1 MTRIKPIRVLFLTG
15 EDGRFGGPLQD
26 YLRNIRQIDLETRPR
41 SRLADDL
48 DKFQVLI
55 LDNPAG
61 LSPAEQEHLT
71 AYVRRGGGC
80 LSFVGPST
88 APLPPLL
95 GAQIGHASPSM
106 ELRLSFCKPDHSITK
121 RLSNEVC
128 LYDSFQPLEP
138 ADANTEPILATG
150 WQFRQVALALLR
162 EEGKGRVCCTT
173 LKAFSEPFFQQIL
186 YRIVRHLAHLRE
198 PSPLGVAIL
207 GYGPF
212 GSVGCLHG
220 LAVQEVPGLNLRAFC
235 DYDPERLLKCR
246 EDFPGC
252 RTYPTVEELGG
263 DPEVDLAIIGTPPN
277 SHAKLAIQLLREGK
291 HVVCEKPMCLS
302 RAEAEAMIQV
312 AEENSRVLTCYQN
325 RRWDADYLAVR
336 QALVDGLIG
345 EPFYL
350 ETFVGDYQHPC
361 HFWHSHR
368 PISGDAL
375 YDWGAHYV
383 DWILN
388 LFPGPTAS
396 ITGTLHK
403 RVWHDVTNA
412 DQVRAQIHFADGREA
427 EFLHSDVAALRKPK
441 WYLLGTEGAIVSQW
455 TEVQVREVDP
465 VTFIREEQ
473 IPVTET
479 VPLLRLRRR
488 HHSGSMVE
496 QQLAIPRPLR
506 FPFHLNLA
514 DHLLTGEPLAVSP
527 QSAARV
533 IAVLEAATRSA
544 ERGGVPEVLCV

>member
-1 MTRIKPIRVLFLTG
+1 MADLNPVRVLFLAG
-15 EDGRFGGPLQD
+15 EHGRFGKPLQE
-26 YLRNIRQIDLETRPR
+26 YLKATRQIHMAIR
-41 SRLADDL
+41 STALLPEDL
-48 DKFQVLI
+48 DDYRVL
-55 LDNPAG
+55 LLENPAA
-61 LSPAEQEHLT
+61 LSPEEQEILSS
-71 AYVRRGGGC
+71 YVRRGGGC
-80 LSFVGPST
+80 LAFAGPETKSLPSLFGAQVGP
-88 APLPPLL
+88 ARP
-95 GAQIGHASPSM
+95 AM
-106 ELRLSFCKPDHSITK
+106 ELRLGFPKFDPSIFR
-121 RLSNEVC
+121 RLPEQGC
-128 LYDSFQPLEP
+128 LYDSFQPLDCVDSKSVP
-138 ADANTEPILATG
+138 VVTTG
-150 WQFRQVALALLR
+150 WHYQQAVLALVR
-162 EEGKGRVCCTT
+162 KEGKGQVCCTT
-173 LKAFSEPFFQQIL
+173 LKGFSDPFCQQII
-186 YRIVRHLAHLRE
+186 YRIIRHLADLKE
-198 PSPLGVAIL
+198 LSLINVAIL
-207 GYGPF
+207 GYGPL
-212 GSVGCLHG
+212 GSVGSLHG
-220 LAVQEVPGLNLRAFC
+220 MAVQEIPGLNMRAFC
-235 DYDPERLLKCR
+235 DYSPERLRQCR

-252 RTYPTVEELGG
+252 QTYATVEELVR
-263 DPEVDLAIIGTPPN
+263 DPQVDAVIIATPPN
-277 SHAKLAIQLLREGK
+277 SHAKLAIQLLSEGK
-291 HVVCEKPMCLS
+291 HVVCEKPFCLS
-302 RAEAEAMIQV
+302 RAEAETMIRA

-325 RRWDADYLAVR
+325 RRWDLDYVAIR
-336 QALVDGLIG
+336 QALTDGLIG

-396 ITGTLHK
+396 ITGTRHK

-412 DQVRAQIHFADGREA
+412 DQIRAQIHFADGKEA
-427 EFLHSDVAALRKPK
+427 EFLYSDVAALRKPK

-455 TEVQVREVDP
+455 TEAKVRGLDP

-479 VPLLRLRRR
+479 VPSLGVRRR

-496 QQLAIPRPLR
+496 QQLAFPRPRR

-544 ERGGVPEVLCV
+544 ERGGVPEALCV

>member
-1 MTRIKPIRVLFLTG
+1 MTERMTVRVLFLTG
-15 EDGRFGGPLQD
+15 EDGRFAEPLQD
-26 YLRNIRQIDLETRPR
+26 YLTSSRHVCMKVRPT
-41 SRLADDL
+41 SRLPGDL
-48 DKFQVLI
+48 DDYGVL
-55 LDNPAG
+55 LLENPAG
-61 LSPAEQEHLT
+61 LSLEEQERLT
-71 AYVRRGGGC
+71 NYVQRGGGC
-80 LSFVGPST
+80 LGFIGPST
-88 APLPPLL
+88 ATIPPLF
-95 GAQIGHASPSM
+95 GARIGPASFSM
-106 ELRLSFCKPDHSITK
+106 ELRLGFGKPDHSITK
-121 RLSNEVC
+121 RLPNEIV

-138 ADANTEPILATG
+138 VDAAAEPILVTG
-150 WQFRQVALALLR
+150 WQYRQVALALLR

-173 LKAFSEPFFQQIL
+173 LKAFREPFFQQII
-186 YRIVRHLAHLRE
+186 YRIVRHLAQLQE
-198 PSPLGVAIL
+198 PSHLGVAIL
-207 GYGPF
+207 GYGPL

-220 LAVQEVPGLNLRAFC
+220 FAVQEVPGLHLRAFC
-235 DYDPERLLKCR
+235 DSSPERLLRCR

-252 RTYPTVEELGG
+252 RTYSTVEELGH
-263 DPEVDLAIIGTPPN
+263 DPEVDLAILATPPD
-277 SHAKLAIQLLREGK
+277 SHAQLAIQLLRKGK

-302 RAEAEAMIQV
+302 RSEAEAMIQA
-312 AEENSRVLTCYQN
+312 AEGYSRVLTCYQN
-325 RRWDADYLAVR
+325 RRWDADYLAIR
-336 QALVDGLIG
+336 QALRDGLIG

-350 ETFVGDYQHPC
+350 ETFIGDYRHPC

-368 PISGDAL
+368 PISGGAL

-396 ITGTLHK
+396 ITGTRHK

-412 DQVRAQIHFADGREA
+412 DQVRVQIHFADGREA

-441 WYLLGTEGAIVSQW
+441 WYLLGTEGAILSEW
-455 TEVQVREVDP
+455 TEVQVREFDP
-465 VTFIREEQ
+465 VTFFREEQ

-488 HHSGSMVE
+488 QQSAGMVE
-496 QQLAIPRPLR
+496 QQLAIPRLRR

-533 IAVLEAATRSA
+533 IAVLEAATKSA
-544 ERGGVPEVLCV
+544 ERGGVPEVLRV

>member
-1 MTRIKPIRVLFLTG
+1 MEVRTTSRLPGDLDDYRVLL
-15 EDGRFGGPLQD
+15 
-26 YLRNIRQIDLETRPR
+26 LE
-41 SRLADDL
+41 
-48 DKFQVLI
+48 
-55 LDNPAG
+55 NPAG
-61 LSPAEQEHLT
+61 LSLKEQERLT
-71 AYVRRGGGC
+71 NYVRRGGGC
-80 LSFVGPST
+80 LGFVGPATTS
-88 APLPPLL
+88 LPSLF
-95 GAQIGHASPSM
+95 GAQIGPASPSM
-106 ELRLSFCKPDHSITK
+106 ELRLSFSNPDHAIAR
-121 RLSNEVC
+121 RLPNEVY
-128 LYDSFQPLEP
+128 LYDNFQPLDP
-138 ADANTEPILATG
+138 ADTKSEPILATG
-150 WQFRQVALALLR
+150 WHFRQIAMALLR
-162 EEGKGRVCCTT
+162 EEGKGRVCCTS
-173 LKAFSEPFFQQIL
+173 LKAFSEPLFQQIIHRL
-186 YRIVRHLAHLRE
+186 VRHLADLQE

-207 GYGPF
+207 GYGPL

-220 LAVQEVPGLNLRAFC
+220 LAVQEVPGLKLRAFC
-235 DYDPERLLKCR
+235 DYSPERLLQCR

-252 RTYPTVEELGG
+252 RTYPTVEELSR
-263 DPEVDLAIIGTPPN
+263 DPEVDAVIIATPPN

-291 HVVCEKPMCLS
+291 HVVCEKPLCLS
-302 RAEAEAMIQV
+302 RAEAETMIQA
-312 AEENSRVLTCYQN
+312 AEDHSRVLTCYQN
-325 RRWDADYLAVR
+325 RRWDVDYLAIR
-336 QALVDGLIG
+336 QALMEGLIG

-396 ITGTLHK
+396 ITGTRHK

-412 DQVRAQIHFADGREA
+412 DQVRAQIHFVDGKEA
-427 EFLHSDVAALRKPK
+427 EFLYSDVAALRKPK
-441 WYLLGTEGAIVSQW
+441 WYLLGTEGAIASHW
-455 TEVQVREVDP
+455 NEVQVRQIDP
-465 VTFIREEQ
+465 VTCIRGQQ

-479 VPLLRLRRR
+479 VPLLRLSRR

-496 QQLAIPRPLR
+496 QQLAIPRPRR
-506 FPFHLNLA
+506 FPLHLNLA

>member
-1 MTRIKPIRVLFLTG
+1 MTGIKPIRVLFLTG
-15 EDGRFGGPLQD
+15 EEGRFAESLQN
-26 YLRNIRQIDLETRPR
+26 YLKSSRHVCMNVRPT
-41 SRLADDL
+41 SRLPGDL
-48 DKFQVLI
+48 DDYGVL
-55 LDNPAG
+55 LLENPAV
-61 LSPAEQEHLT
+61 LSLEEQERLT
-71 AYVRRGGGC
+71 SYVQRGGGC
-80 LSFVGPST
+80 LGFVGPST
-88 APLPPLL
+88 AVIPRLF

-138 ADANTEPILATG
+138 ADASTEPILATG

-186 YRIVRHLAHLRE
+186 YRIVRHLTHLQE
-198 PSPLGVAIL
+198 PPPLRVAIL

-235 DYDPERLLKCR
+235 DYNPERLLKCR

-252 RTYPTVEELGG
+252 RTYATVEELVR
-263 DPEVDLAIIGTPPN
+263 DPEVDAVIIATPPN

-291 HVVCEKPMCLS
+291 HVVCEKPLCLS
-302 RAEAEAMIQV
+302 RAEAETMIR
-312 AEENSRVLTCYQN
+312 AADENSRVLTCYQN
-325 RRWDADYLAVR
+325 RRWDLDYLAIR

-396 ITGTLHK
+396 VTGTLHK

-412 DQVRAQIHFADGREA
+412 DQIRAQIHFADGKEA
-427 EFLHSDVAALRKPK
+427 EFLYSDVAALRKPK

-455 TEVQVREVDP
+455 TEAKVRDLDP
-465 VTFIREEQ
+465 VSFIREEQ